1 MAPLLIDGR
10 DLLKFV
16 LVSGVTVI
24 AVFASGIFVGHQ
36 RAATFYQVGVDVHPL
51 PLPERILLADNALGT
66 QQPPVIEAGEFIDVD
81 HPGSVAKAVT
91 KDTEIPVM
99 MSASQM
105 TTAIQEDDK
114 AVPVKKIIKQ
124 RNSDVVTD
132 VATSGTLKQQSD
144 VKNQKNPVNAKQD
157 VTSAQTD
164 MDNAST
170 VSTLTMDHPDEIKYS
185 IQVGMYGRLINAE
198 NMMKM
203 LQVEQY
209 EAYITDYT
217 NKKNETRY
225 NVRFGYFPDRKSARA
240 SLEKFKNDINGDGY
254 LVRFSADNIV
264 NLADAGKAGSPQVQ
278 NKDLEKLSKPAESPS
293 VTTTDKISQA
303 DVFTE
308 TLIKSN

>member
-24 AVFASGIFVGHQ
+24 TVFASGIFVGHQ
-36 RAATFYQVGVDVHPL
+36 RAATFYQAGIDVHPL
-51 PLPERILLADNALGT
+51 PLPERTLVADNALET
-66 QQPPVIEAGEFIDVD
+66 RQPPVIEAGEFIDVD
-81 HPGSVAKAVT
+81 HPGSVAKPVM
-91 KDTEIPVM
+91 KDIEIPVI

-105 TTAIQEDDK
+105 TAAIQDDDK
-114 AVPVKKIIKQ
+114 TVPAKIMKQ
-124 RNSDVVTD
+124 RNSGVVTE
-132 VATSGTLKQQSD
+132 VATSGPLKQQSD
-144 VKNQKNPVNAKQD
+144 EKNQKSSVKAKQD
-157 VTSAQTD
+157 VTSVQTD
-164 MDNAST
+164 IDNISMAS
-170 VSTLTMDHPDEIKYS
+170 SLTMDDLDEIKYS

-198 NMMKM
+198 NMMKT
-203 LQVEQY
+203 LKVEQY

-225 NVRFGYFPDRKSARA
+225 NVRFGYFPDRKSALA
-240 SLEKFKNDINGDGY
+240 SLEKFKNDNNGDGY

-303 DVFTE
+303 DVLTD

>member
-24 AVFASGIFVGHQ
+24 TVFASGIFVGHQ
-36 RAATFYQVGVDVHPL
+36 RAATFYQAGVDVHTL
-51 PLPERILLADNALGT
+51 QLPERIMVADNAPGT

-81 HPGSVAKAVT
+81 HPGSVAKPVT

-114 AVPVKKIIKQ
+114 TVPAKIIKQ
-124 RNSDVVTD
+124 PNSGLLTE
-132 VATSGTLKQQSD
+132 VATSATSKQQSD
-144 VKNQKNPVNAKQD
+144 KKNQKHPVDAKQD
-157 VTSAQTD
+157 VTSIQTG
-164 MDNAST
+164 MDNTST
-170 VSTLTMDHPDEIKYS
+170 VSSLTMDDLDEIKYS

-203 LQVEQY
+203 LQIEQY

-225 NVRFGYFPDRKSARA
+225 NVRFGYFPDRKSALA
-240 SLEKFKNDINGDGY
+240 SLEKFKNDNNGDGY

-303 DVFTE
+303 DVFPE
-308 TLIKSN
+308 TLIKNN

>member
-24 AVFASGIFVGHQ
+24 AVFASGVFVGHQ
-36 RAATFYQVGVDVHPL
+36 RAATFYQAGIDVHPL
-51 PLPERILLADNALGT
+51 PLPERTMVADNVIGT

-81 HPGSVAKAVT
+81 HPGSVVQSVT
-91 KDTEIPVM
+91 KGTGIPLM

-105 TTAIQEDDK
+105 TAAIQEEDK
-114 AVPVKKIIKQ
+114 AVPVKIIKQ
-124 RNSDVVTD
+124 RNSGVVTE
-132 VATSGTLKQQSD
+132 VATSGLLKQQSD
-144 VKNQKNPVNAKQD
+144 EKKQKNPVNAKQD
-157 VTSAQTD
+157 VTSVQTD
-164 MDNAST
+164 MDNTST
-170 VSTLTMDHPDEIKYS
+170 VSSLTMADLDEIKYS
-185 IQVGMYGRLINAE
+185 IQVGMFGRLINAE

-225 NVRFGYFPDRKSARA
+225 NVRFGYFPDRKTALA
-240 SLEKFKNDINGDGY
+240 SLEKFKDDNNGDGY
-254 LVRFSADNIV
+254 LVRFSAGNIV
-264 NLADAGKAGSPQVQ
+264 NLADAGKAGSPQLQ
-278 NKDLEKLSKPAESPS
+278 DKDFEKLSKPAESPS
-293 VTTTDKISQA
+293 VTMTDKISQA
-303 DVFTE
+303 DVLTE